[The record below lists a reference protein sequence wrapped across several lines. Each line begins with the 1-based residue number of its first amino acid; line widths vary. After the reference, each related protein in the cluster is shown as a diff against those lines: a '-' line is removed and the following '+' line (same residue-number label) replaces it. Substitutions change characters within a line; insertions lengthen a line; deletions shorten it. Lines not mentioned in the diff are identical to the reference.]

1 MELLA
6 SGSIFPMVALK
17 SAHVAMRCRVRQM
30 KYRVYLMFLHVFGL
44 GFIRLQIRMENA
56 LM

>member
-6 SGSIFPMVALK
+6 NGSIFPMVALK